1 MAEQNHTGHEGV
13 VSGRPSG
20 SHSSTGLN
28 SANLN
33 AALQAFGSADK
44 VFFADLNE
52 LNNSEAE
59 GGALL
64 LLKGKTLTVITAA
77 RGVEAG
83 QTHIQHIHGFENARD
98 AKVPTLAQDDDRDG
112 FIELAEGL
120 DTYGPILLNLT
131 STPGSGLE
139 GFPTPAGDS
148 FLFSQTYDLS
158 DPKNGEMAKLLDD
171 VSLARREI
179 VLHGASVLEGH
190 GQGTDGEVN
199 GTA

>member
-1 MAEQNHTGHEGV
+1 MLQPRETSMTDQTHTEHKGLA
-13 VSGRPSG
+13 SGTTSG
-20 SHSSTGLN
+20 SHSSTTLN
-28 SANLN
+28 NANLS
-33 AALQAFGSADK
+33 AALQVFNGADR

-64 LLKGKTLTVITAA
+64 LLKGDTLTVITAA

-83 QTHIQHIHGFENARD
+83 RVHVQHIHGFEDGRD
-98 AKVPTLAQDDDRDG
+98 AQVPTLNQDDDRDG

-131 STPGSGLE
+131 SDPSAGLS

-148 FLFSQTYDLS
+148 FLFSQTYNLS
-158 DPKNGEMAKLLDD
+158 D
-171 VSLARREI
+171 
-179 VLHGASVLEGH
+179 
-190 GQGTDGEVN
+190 
-199 GTA
+199 

>member
-1 MAEQNHTGHEGV
+1 MTEQNHTGHQGLA
-13 VSGRPSG
+13 SGAISG
-20 SHSSTGLN
+20 QHSAAGLN
-28 SANLN
+28 GANLT
-33 AALQAFGSADK
+33 AALQAFGNADR

-83 QTHIQHIHGFENARD
+83 RTPGQPSHGFEGGRD
-98 AKVPTLAQDDDRDG
+98 AEVPTLAQDDGRDG

-131 STPGSGLE
+131 SDPAAGLS
-139 GFPTPAGDS
+139 GFPTPTGD
-148 FLFSQTYDLS
+148 
-158 DPKNGEMAKLLDD
+158 
-171 VSLARREI
+171 
-179 VLHGASVLEGH
+179 
-190 GQGTDGEVN
+190 
-199 GTA
+199 